1 MVDTISAADIEN
13 IHDKNHR
20 SDDSGDFKW
29 KDRQKIYMMLCD
41 PLDE

>member
-1 MVDTISAADIEN
+1 MVDTIATADSEN

-20 SDDSGDFKW
+20 GDDSGDFKW
-29 KDRQKIYMMLCD
+29 KDRQKIDLMQCD